1 MENIQL
7 VEGMQAPNF
16 SLPGSDGA
24 THSLS
29 DYLGKKV
36 ILYFYPKDNTPG
48 CSKEAEAFR
57 DQYEHFK
64 GENTVILGVS
74 RDTLTAH
81 AKFIDKYNLPFV
93 LLSDKD
99 EVVCKLYD
107 VLKEKTMCGRT
118 GIGIERSTFI
128 IDETG
133 KLIKIY
139 RKVKVAG
146 HVDAVKCSLL
156 GNE

>member
-1 MENIQL
+1 YEY
-7 VEGMQAPNF
+7 F
-16 SLPGSDGA
+16 SS
-24 THSLS
+24 
-29 DYLGKKV
+29 
-36 ILYFYPKDNTPG
+36 
-48 CSKEAEAFR
+48 
-57 DQYEHFK
+57 
-64 GENTVILGVS
+64 ENTVILGIS

-81 AKFIDKYNLPFV
+81 AKFIDKYSLPFV
-93 LLSDKD
+93 LLSDKE

-133 KLIKIY
+133 KLVKIY

-146 HVDAVKCSLL
+146 HVDAVKCTLSESL
-156 GNE
+156 

>member
-1 MENIQL
+1 MENIEL

-16 SLPGSDGA
+16 SLPGSDGQ
-24 THSLS
+24 THELS
-29 DYLGKKV
+29 DYIGKKV

-48 CSKEAEAFR
+48 CSREAEAFR
-57 DQYEHFK
+57 DQYEHFSK
-64 GENTVILGVS
+64 DNTVILGIS

-93 LLSDKD
+93 LLSDKE

-133 KLIKIY
+133 KLMKIY

-146 HVDAVKCSLL
+146 HVDTVKCTLSENL
-156 GNE
+156 